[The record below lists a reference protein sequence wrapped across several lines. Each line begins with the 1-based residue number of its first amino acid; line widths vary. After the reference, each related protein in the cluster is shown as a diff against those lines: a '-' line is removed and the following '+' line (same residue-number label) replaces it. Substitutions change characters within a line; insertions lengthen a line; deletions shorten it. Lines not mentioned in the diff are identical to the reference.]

1 MDISNYLITGKFL
14 TAEDVKKGF
23 DKVVITAEGEFVT
36 NKFGSERLHI
46 PVEYRSETKTFDCSK
61 TNAEIISK
69 VLGEDTKQWV
79 GAIVYLETY
88 KTKTNE
94 GKLVDAINVKEA
106 KRLPILQSMELNI
119 TNPKEELVE
128 D

>member
-1 MDISNYLITGKFL
+1 MDISNYVVTGKFL

-23 DKVVITAEGEFVT
+23 DRVVITAEGEFVT

-46 PVEYRSETKTFDCSK
+46 PVEFKSEAKTFDCSK

-69 VLGEDTKQWV
+69 VLGEETKTWV

-106 KRLPILQSMELNI
+106 KRLPLLNP
-119 TNPKEELVE
+119 NEELVE